1 MLIDIETYK
10 IIKEVDIS
18 QVNIDVL
25 SIDFLNKSAM
35 FKVFF
40 LNNEFSNNDSI
51 KYVNIQGSEYEGWGN
66 DDSYIIDLILNKL
79 GLIKKNNI

>member
-10 IIKEVDIS
+10 IIKEVDIN
-18 QVNIDVL
+18 QVRIDVL
-25 SIDFLNKSAM
+25 SIDFENGSAM

-40 LNNEFSNNDSI
+40 LNNQFPNDDSTRYIEI
-51 KYVNIQGSEYEGWGN
+51 KGSEYEDWGN